1 MKKILLELKENAGNN
16 LNTYDPTCHQ
26 CWHSI
31 YALDDNCIS
40 SYISRKD
47 RPIKRSYDDIVLPL
61 QNLLLLMYHVNLFS
75 MVSIFKEPFLLFCLS
90 TFLSVMNVFI
100 QSELF
105 TAVAPNVYCTIAVSG
120 CIFLF
125 SIFLLLK
132 MMVTLLTIIHYG
144 IMKTIFTSE

>member
-1 MKKILLELKENAGNN
+1 MLELKENAGNN

-31 YALDDNCIS
+31 SALDDNCIS
-40 SYISRKD
+40 SYISQKD
-47 RPIKRSYDDIVLPL
+47 RPTKKSYDDIVFPL

-75 MVSIFKEPFLLFCLS
+75 MVSIFKNPFLLFYLS
-90 TFLSVMNVFI
+90 TFLSIMNVWI

-105 TAVAPNVYCTIAVSG
+105 IADAPNVYCTLAVGG

-132 MMVTLLTIIHYG
+132 MMVTLLTIIHYR
-144 IMKTIFTSE
+144 IMKTIFTNE